1 MKDLTSIDNMKHVM
15 NTEQRSQN
23 NFTYT
28 HKLTAYIYH
37 TKIIKKPNSDR
48 KSYHILMQLFF
59 TITSFHFP
67 MLF

>member
-37 TKIIKKPNSDR
+37 TKII
-48 KSYHILMQLFF
+48 
-59 TITSFHFP
+59 
-67 MLF
+67 